1 MIVGSRVNEL
11 ERLTQA
17 ERLLAQI
24 ASAGDAVDVMRYA
37 EAARVFAEQ
46 ARLGTSSVNHA
57 TVIKM
62 RAERRLAD
70 AVDEGQKKGEI
81 ATKRDGGRPSKMPS
95 PSEDIKEPPLRLED
109 IGITNPRTLHEAR
122 KIRDNYTDDDLIELE
137 QQANEADEL
146 LSRKELVTKPRGK
159 LISQSG
165 GSEHWYTPLPHIEA
179 ARSVL
184 GAIDLDPAS
193 SDIANRTVRASRYF
207 TENDDGLKYDWA
219 GRVWMN
225 PPYGEPAGRFV
236 AKLAGHLED
245 GSVTAAVV
253 LVSLHAMS
261 AAWFG
266 PLFGGLL
273 CVTSGRVKFTD
284 QEGNAGS
291 PTFGSVFA
299 YFGPDGRLFAKEFA
313 QFGRILTEWR

>member
-1 MIVGSRVNEL
+1 MTTEL
-11 ERLTQA
+11 EQLTTA
-17 ERLLAQI
+17 ERMLARI
-24 ASAGDAVDVMRYA
+24 ATASDAVDVIRYA

-46 ARLGTSSVNHA
+46 ARLGTASVNHA

-62 RAERRLAD
+62 RAERKLAD
-70 AVDEGQKKGEI
+70 AVDKGQEKGEI
-81 ATKRDGGRPSKMPS
+81 ASKAQHGRGIQMREYPPPGDSPTLPTPPST
-95 PSEDIKEPPLRLED
+95 LAD
-109 IGITNPRTLHEAR
+109 IGVSPQRLHEAR

-137 QQANEADEL
+137 QQATEADEL

-179 ARSVL
+179 ARGVL

-193 SDIANRTVRASRYF
+193 SDIANRTVRAERYY
-207 TENDDGLKYDWA
+207 TVDNDGLAHDWN
-219 GRVWMN
+219 GRLWMN

-236 AKLAGHLED
+236 AKLADHLAD
-245 GSVTAAVV
+245 GSVTAAIV

-261 AAWFG
+261 AQWFG
-266 PLFGGLL
+266 PLFDGLL

-284 QEGNAGS
+284 EEGNEGS

-299 YFGPDGRLFAKEFA
+299 YFGAEPDLFAKEFR
-313 QFGRILTEWR
+313 QFGNVLARWQ